1 MILLNQKQEPQLMVE
16 LFVIL
21 IMFENERLI
30 LN

>member
-1 MILLNQKQEPQLMVE
+1 MIPLNQKQEPQLMVE

>member
-1 MILLNQKQEPQLMVE
+1 MILLNQKQEPQLMIE